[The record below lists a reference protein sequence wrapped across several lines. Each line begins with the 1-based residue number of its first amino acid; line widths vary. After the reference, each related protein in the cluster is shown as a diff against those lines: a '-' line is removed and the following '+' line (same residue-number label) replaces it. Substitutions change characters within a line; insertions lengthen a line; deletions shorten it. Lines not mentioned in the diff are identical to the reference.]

1 MECGYLQ
8 RRANPFFSD
17 GKNDDSDD
25 EDRDDMEGNRMKFAV
40 EESENHAVKFMYYHG
55 KI

>member
-25 EDRDDMEGNRMKFAV
+25 EDRDDMEGNQMKFV
-40 EESENHAVKFMYYHG
+40 EEIYEK
-55 KI
+55 KQE